1 MSRAARGATNQTRA
15 SEAPPV
21 VGYLTPSGRRWW
33 GSSCVAPT
41 PAGCPPPRIKG
52 RLSWDC
58 FRDGNLLST
67 GQRKPGFLPQICPD
81 RLPGFAKLCGQVT
94 WVCKKLGHLLSIYPL
109 APSFRKKGGAEMGRI
124 PAQPEVGQIP
134 LPPDLSPAGCRLLA
148 RGAPRSALDRVAAAS
163 RRLRPSPP
171 PVPPPPAAS
180 ASATSA
186 TGVRDVRNR
195 LQAPLHFI
203 PLRLHP
209 PTSTSCCWPEAS
221 MQRGR
226 PIVGR
231 AQDQA

>member
-1 MSRAARGATNQTRA
+1 M
-15 SEAPPV
+15 

-109 APSFRKKGGAEMGRI
+109 APSFRKKGGPERGEYLRSQKWGRR
-124 PAQPEVGQIP
+124 PCP
-134 LPPDLSPAGCRLLA
+134 LISPSVSLPLDAVSWT

-163 RRLRPSPP
+163 RRLRPPPP